1 MKRILPLLFF
11 LSGSLLLLFG
21 LGSLGAGFWMRGDA
35 LPDGFAWKPPLEQ
48 VNNRDLTPATVLLPL
63 AGMSGA
69 DALNAA
75 LDGGHW
81 ENALAITAY
90 DTTLSD
96 PVRIGALLQLGTRYA
111 VTKDKNKAAWCYLD
125 AARVAVLSPTITDGV
140 REDTFLQVA
149 AGLRSLGAMDAARLA
164 TDQAY
169 LVAQYSP
176 SLRRELQPRR
186 LGQVANAYSALGVET
201 LANQARVKSNEP
213 VAVIS
218 DDAGYLPRDP
228 FVVQVGDL
236 PESRDVHNAAE
247 TRIAAAKLLL
257 GDIQKILPDRAAE
270 WPQDSTGQLRDAL
283 LQEDRA
289 RLTFYDQQL
298 SRAQDPTVLIAL
310 WRDKVSWLAL
320 KARVARGAFGANLV
334 PDWTKNAD
342 AIVGEW
348 SDAWGALFALYETQA
363 TAIPNAQAVSQA
375 MEDVTRQELL
385 ALRWG
390 WYRHVSAADLQSNLK
405 DLTHQLSQASIPSL
419 RLDALTV
426 GGKTIDFLL
435 PDELYGKN
443 QQALPR

>member
-11 LSGSLLLLFG
+11 LSGSLLLVFG

-35 LPDGFAWKPPLEQ
+35 LPDGFAWKPTREQ

-81 ENALAITAY
+81 ENALALIAY

-96 PVRIGALLQLGTRYA
+96 PTRIGALLQLGTRYA

-125 AARVAVLSPTITDGV
+125 AARIAVLSPMVTDAV

-149 AGLRSLGAMDAARLA
+149 AGLRTLGALDASRLV

-176 SLRRELQPRR
+176 ALRREQQSRR
-186 LGQVANAYSALGVET
+186 LGQLANAYSALGAET
-201 LANQARVKSNEP
+201 LASQARNKAGEP
-213 VAVIS
+213 VAAPS

-228 FVVQVGDL
+228 FIVQVGNL
-236 PESRDVHNAAE
+236 PESIDVNNAAE
-247 TRIAAAKLLL
+247 TRIAAAKLLS
-257 GDIQKILPDRAAE
+257 GDIQKTPPDRATD
-270 WPQDSTGQLRDAL
+270 WPQDSTAQLRDAL

-289 RLTFYDQQL
+289 RLAFYDQQM
-298 SRAQDPTVLIAL
+298 AQVQDPTVRIAL
-310 WRDKVSWLAL
+310 LRDEVSWLGV
-320 KARVARGAFGANLV
+320 KSRVAHGAFGANLV

-342 AIVGEW
+342 AITEAW
-348 SDAWGALFALYETQA
+348 SDAWGALFQLYEAQA
-363 TAIPNAQAVSQA
+363 NAIPNAQAVSQA

-385 ALRWG
+385 AVRWG
-390 WYRHVSAADLQSNLK
+390 WYLRASAKDLHASLK
-405 DLTHQLSQASIPSL
+405 DLTHQLDQASIPSL
-419 RLDALTV
+419 RLDALTI
-426 GGKTIDFLL
+426 GNQTTDFLL